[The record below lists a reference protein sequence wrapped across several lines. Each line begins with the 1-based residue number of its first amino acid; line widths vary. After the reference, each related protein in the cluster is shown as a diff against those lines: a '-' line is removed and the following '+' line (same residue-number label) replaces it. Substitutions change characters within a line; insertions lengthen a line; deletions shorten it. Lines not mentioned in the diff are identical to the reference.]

1 MIVNAEFATISMIE
15 NKKLFLDLI
24 DNMDQFGEGEE
35 VRIAMYQRKLTELL
49 DQVGPLNKDRPA
61 KDVPPARRKLEA
73 ALSIDNLERVGLVI
87 HVDHVRGVMVF
98 APFIIDMFR
107 HFDGARLR
115 KLNSA
120 DYELIRASF
129 NRLYGIF
136 AGMQSL
142 SEDDLDFKEQVD
154 ALRKEIRSAL
164 SKMKE
169 CVSAL
174 QSRLTRL
181 GEIVDQMRYDDID
194 EVSAAKEALGEIN
207 SIYLRN
213 ILPALEFLAENTDLK
228 EGKPAL
234 QALTLIGDHLM
245 RYGHKRLA
253 TSIYYNV
260 EAIRSYRYDI
270 DVIRGSLMRYVQ
282 QNAAQR
288 QAYDKI
294 EQAWNIL
301 YGAVQ
306 HLHDGALKG
315 NQLPSNDA
323 VFDNWST
330 FNGVKFRRF
339 DPKVEWPER
348 NHRLLL
354 TEHLRTELPNAKASV
369 AVPQAV
375 KPHRSPTQG
384 SKRKEDE
391 RLFSISR
398 LVADWELYPCEDL
411 HEELNRYLSSYLVPY
426 GLNDLLVGL
435 SCLAGTDGA
444 ALVPRFEVGT
454 LATETERLRYYKVRL
469 EIAHA

>member
-15 NKKLFLDLI
+15 NKGLFLDLI
-24 DNMDQFGEGEE
+24 DYMDKVGEGEE
-35 VRIAMYQRKLTELL
+35 VRIAMYQHKLTELM
-49 DQVGPLNKDRPA
+49 DRVGPLNKDRPA

-73 ALSIDNLERVGLVI
+73 ALSIENLERVGLVI
-87 HVDHVRGVMVF
+87 HVDNARGVMVF
-98 APFIIDMFR
+98 APFIIEMFR

-120 DYELIRASF
+120 DYEIIRASF

-136 AGMQSL
+136 AGMQSF
-142 SEDDLDFKEQVD
+142 SDGDLDFKEQVE

-164 SKMKE
+164 SKMND

-234 QALTLIGDHLM
+234 QALTMIGDHLAQ
-245 RYGHKRLA
+245 YGHRRLA
-253 TSIYYNV
+253 TSIYYNI

-282 QNAAQR
+282 QNATHR
-288 QAYDKI
+288 LAYDKI

-301 YGAVQ
+301 HGAVQ
-306 HLHDGALKG
+306 NLHDGTLKG
-315 NQLPSNDA
+315 NQLPSSDD
-323 VFDNWST
+323 VFNNRPT
-330 FNGVKFRRF
+330 FNGLRFRRF
-339 DPKVEWPER
+339 DSKVEWPER
-348 NHRLLL
+348 NHCLLL
-354 TEHLRTELPNAKASV
+354 TEHLRTELPNVQVPV
-369 AVPQAV
+369 AVPQIV
-375 KPHRSPTQG
+375 KPTQLSSLG
-384 SKRKEDE
+384 LKREEDE

-398 LVADWELYPCEDL
+398 LVSGWELRPCDDL
-411 HEELNRYLSSYLVPY
+411 HEELNYYLSSHLDPY

-435 SCLAGTDGA
+435 SCLKGTEGI

-469 EIAHA
+469 ETPHV

>member
-24 DNMDQFGEGEE
+24 DNMDKVGEGEE

-49 DQVGPLNKDRPA
+49 DRVGPLNKDRPA

-115 KLNSA
+115 KLSSA

-129 NRLYGIF
+129 NRLYGIC

-207 SIYLRN
+207 STYLRN

-234 QALTLIGDHLM
+234 QALTLIGD
-245 RYGHKRLA
+245 
-253 TSIYYNV
+253 
-260 EAIRSYRYDI
+260 
-270 DVIRGSLMRYVQ
+270 
-282 QNAAQR
+282 
-288 QAYDKI
+288 
-294 EQAWNIL
+294 
-301 YGAVQ
+301 
-306 HLHDGALKG
+306 
-315 NQLPSNDA
+315 
-323 VFDNWST
+323 
-330 FNGVKFRRF
+330 
-339 DPKVEWPER
+339 
-348 NHRLLL
+348 
-354 TEHLRTELPNAKASV
+354 
-369 AVPQAV
+369 
-375 KPHRSPTQG
+375 
-384 SKRKEDE
+384 
-391 RLFSISR
+391 
-398 LVADWELYPCEDL
+398 LVCP
-411 HEELNRYLSSYLVPY
+411 
-426 GLNDLLVGL
+426 GL
-435 SCLAGTDGA
+435 SG
-444 ALVPRFEVGT
+444 
-454 LATETERLRYYKVRL
+454 
-469 EIAHA
+469 H